1 MSKSAPPRACVVGWP
16 IAHSRSPLIHSYW
29 LKSLGI
35 AGQYERA
42 AVPPG
47 EFSAFA
53 ESIGRGDLI
62 GANVTIPHKEA
73 AFAACDWVSATASGL
88 GAVNTL
94 WRHDSKLCGDNTDVA
109 GFLANMNEHVP
120 EWRQKARSAVLVGA
134 GGAARAL
141 LLGLISSG
149 IDRITI
155 VNRTFERAT
164 RLAQDFGVAV
174 TPAPWSALPRM
185 LPHADLLIN
194 ASSLGMVGQ
203 PPLDIDLAPLGK
215 DAIVADIVYV
225 PLETPLLAAA
235 RARGLRAVEGLGM
248 LLHQAAPGFERWF
261 GVRPTVTRDLRAL
274 VEEDILRS
282 EKGK

>member
-1 MSKSAPPRACVVGWP
+1 MASIPAASRVMSKSAPPRACVVGWP

-73 AFAACDWVSATASGL
+73 AFAACDWVSATASDL

-109 GFLANMNEHVP
+109 GFLANLDDQAP
-120 EWRQKARSAVLVGA
+120 DWRGGTRRAIVLGA
-134 GGAARAL
+134 GGAARAIVR
-141 LLGLISSG
+141 GLATSAIEQ
-149 IDRITI
+149 IVI
-155 VNRTFERAT
+155 VNRTRDRAD
-164 RLAQDFGVAV
+164 RLA
-174 TPAPWSALPRM
+174 
-185 LPHADLLIN
+185 
-194 ASSLGMVGQ
+194 
-203 PPLDIDLAPLGK
+203 
-215 DAIVADIVYV
+215 
-225 PLETPLLAAA
+225 
-235 RARGLRAVEGLGM
+235 
-248 LLHQAAPGFERWF
+248 
-261 GVRPTVTRDLRAL
+261 
-274 VEEDILRS
+274 
-282 EKGK
+282 